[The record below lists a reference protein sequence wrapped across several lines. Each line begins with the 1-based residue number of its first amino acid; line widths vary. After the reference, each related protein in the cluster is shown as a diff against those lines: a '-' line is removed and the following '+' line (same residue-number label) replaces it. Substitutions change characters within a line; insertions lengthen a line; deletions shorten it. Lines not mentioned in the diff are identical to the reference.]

1 MAKGFLSGLGA
12 GLVLVAGFAALVS
25 QLAPP
30 VLPATPAP
38 TDGAGLADPV
48 KPVPPAELAAAGAD
62 QMVSAPPVAGAV
74 APDGAA
80 VPVATA
86 PVIPETLST
95 TPVATD
101 PPVLAARTD
110 PMPAAPVPVAATAPE
125 TPASP
130 TTEPAAP
137 IPTVEPVA
145 PAAATDQAAA
155 GAPVPRPG
163 DAPPADGAPTP
174 MASVPPQPATA
185 QNVAAQIV
193 AAQIA
198 AALTGASSPAEIPAP
213 AASRDQPAAAGKPPG
228 IRLPIA
234 DSLADTLTGA
244 KAPEALTIPAVGT
257 EPAPAP
263 QLAPV
268 GVAGTRIKTEALAEI
283 GRAAAAPMVPGADL
297 MPLADA
303 APAPVAKAPGDM
315 IVAEAGPGDAAA
327 VAQPGEVE
335 TPQPPE
341 KPRLLQLIRPGMPGS
356 ATAPKPGFATP
367 VPGVRR
373 VVPDGALTPPD
384 AAVEPDAAAEALPAF
399 RRNAAPCANP
409 DGKPVFSVI
418 LIDDGTGD
426 PAKLTGLGFPVT
438 VALDPTA
445 AGVAAAE
452 AAYRAAGLEVV
463 ILSSALPKGATA
475 ADLEVTFQSYFHSLP
490 GAVAVLDLPLAG
502 VQGNRVMAQQMVAIL
517 LDGGFGLVTLDRG
530 LDPAAQVATRE
541 RVAQARIFRE
551 LDAGGE
557 TVATM
562 RRYLD
567 RAAFRAA
574 QEGSVVVLAQA
585 HDATLQALV
594 EWAAEGRA
602 GNMALCPISGVM
614 AAG

>member
-12 GLVLVAGFAALVS
+12 GLVLVAGFGALVS

-30 VLPATPAP
+30 VLPATPAL
-38 TDGAGLADPV
+38 TDGADAAFPV
-48 KPVPPAELAAAGAD
+48 EQAATGAD
-62 QMVSAPPVAGAV
+62 QMVSLSPVAGAV
-74 APDGAA
+74 APDGAV

-86 PVIPETLST
+86 PVTPETLST
-95 TPVATD
+95 TPVAAD
-101 PPVLAARTD
+101 PPVLAAD
-110 PMPAAPVPVAATAPE
+110 PSPAAPVPVAAIAPE
-125 TPASP
+125 TPVAS
-130 TTEPAAP
+130 TIEPAAP
-137 IPTVEPVA
+137 IQTVEPVA
-145 PAAATDQAAA
+145 PAAATDRAALRV
-155 GAPVPRPG
+155 PVPRPG
-163 DAPPADGAPTP
+163 DAPAADGAPAP
-174 MASVPPQPATA
+174 VASVPPQPATA
-185 QNVAAQIV
+185 QIV

-198 AALTGASSPAEIPAP
+198 ASLTVASAPAEIPAP

-228 IRLPIA
+228 MRLPIA
-234 DSLADTLTGA
+234 DSLADSLSGA
-244 KAPEALTIPAVGT
+244 RAPAALAIPVVGT

-263 QLAPV
+263 LLAPV
-268 GVAGTRIKTEALAEI
+268 NVAGTRARTEALAEI
-283 GRAAAAPMVPGADL
+283 GRAAAAPTVPGADP

-303 APAPVAKAPGDM
+303 APASVAPDPRGV
-315 IVAEAGPGDAAA
+315 ILAEAGTDDAAA
-327 VAQPGEVE
+327 AAQPEKVE
-335 TPQPPE
+335 TLQPAE
-341 KPRLLQLIRPGMPGS
+341 KPKLLELVKPGMPGS
-356 ATAPKPGFATP
+356 ATAPKPGFGAL
-367 VPGVRR
+367 VPGVRMLA
-373 VVPDGALTPPD
+373 PDRALTPPD

-452 AAYRAAGLEVV
+452 AAYREAGLEVV
-463 ILSSALPKGATA
+463 ILSSALPEGATA

-502 VQGNRVMAQQMVAIL
+502 VQGNRVMAQQMVAFL
-517 LDGGFGLVTLDRG
+517 GAGGFGLVTLDRG

-551 LDAGGE
+551 LDAAGE
-557 TVATM
+557 NVATI

-574 QEGSVVVLAQA
+574 QEGSVVVLGIAQ
-585 HDATLQALV
+585 DATLQALV

-602 GNMALCPISGVM
+602 GNMALCPVTGVM